1 MVEEKKKNL
10 LCLVF
15 HLNKRTEG
23 IFSYVVRFELS
34 VISTVSNICFCKIL
48 VIFLFYVNT
57 VSFEIVIKNIALI
70 PLFVIPTSSTQLT
83 N

>member
-1 MVEEKKKNL
+1 MVEEKKKNGCIFSL
-10 LCLVF
+10 
-15 HLNKRTEG
+15 HLKRKTQG
-23 IFSYVVRFELS
+23 IFSLIMRFEPS

-48 VIFLFYVNT
+48 VIFLFYVKM

-70 PLFVIPTSSTQLT
+70 SLLCHPTSSSQLT